1 MNVKLLAAS
10 FAAAGALAACQS
22 NGMANGNNMG
32 NTMHNGMNQSGMHN
46 HAHNQQQGNYMPVP
60 QNMPDEKFKCRNDM
74 TVTIKYLG
82 NDRIGLSINTDAS
95 TSAVLSQARAASGE
109 LYTGERGLY
118 NKATSWHQKAGEAY
132 FSFRDPYNNLVETT
146 CNKTR

>member
-10 FAAAGALAACQS
+10 FTAACALAACQS

-32 NTMHNGMNQSGMHN
+32 NTMHNGMNHGGM
-46 HAHNQQQGNYMPVP
+46 HNQQQGNYMPVP

-82 NDRIGLSINTDAS
+82 NDRIGLSINTDTS

-146 CNKTR
+146 CNKIKSR